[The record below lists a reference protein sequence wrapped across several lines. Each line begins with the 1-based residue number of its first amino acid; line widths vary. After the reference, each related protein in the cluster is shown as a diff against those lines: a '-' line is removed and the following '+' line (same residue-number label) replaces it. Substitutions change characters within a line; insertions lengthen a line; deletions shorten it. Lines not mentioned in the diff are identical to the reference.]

1 MFDINYVFQILPRML
16 GASVLTF
23 EATLG
28 GMSFAIIGGLILA
41 VGRLSRR
48 MPIQVLV
55 ICYVEFFRT
64 TPLLVQLFFLFFFL
78 PTIGLTLPAL
88 VAGIVGLGLHY
99 SSYTSEVY
107 RSGVESV
114 PRGQWEA
121 AYALNLSPAR
131 TWVSI
136 ILPQAIPS
144 VIPAL
149 GNYLLAMFKDT
160 PVLFTI
166 TVTELLGRAMIEAD
180 ITYRYFEPLAIIGV
194 IFLALSIPASFAVR
208 QVERQFARRSTG
220 K

>member
-1 MFDINYVFQILPRML
+1 
-16 GASVLTF
+16 
-23 EATLG
+23 
-28 GMSFAIIGGLILA
+28 
-41 VGRLSRR
+41 
-48 MPIQVLV
+48 
-55 ICYVEFFRT
+55 
-64 TPLLVQLFFLFFFL
+64 
-78 PTIGLTLPAL
+78 PTIGLSLPAL

-121 AYALNLSPAR
+121 AYALNLSPTR

-166 TVTELLGRAMIEAD
+166 TVVELLGRAMIDAD
-180 ITYRYFEPLAIIGV
+180 STYRYFEPLALLGL

-208 QVERQFARRSTG
+208 RVERQFARPSTG